1 MTIDRPCSPHHADVL
16 RMIDAVVL
24 VHTDGRLN
32 DIGRVADDQLT
43 AEDRVAWL
51 GWQSAR
57 RGTLRSLQR
66 VQVRSGLVGA
76 ALATLAILSVIA
88 DQRDPE
94 GGLLAGIAGLAAV
107 VGFCVVLFLELVMS
121 GYPGYQPLPV
131 RVRLDFR
138 ARERVYLQALRDSAD
153 DEALGGPRAEEA
165 RLVVVAR
172 SIASMIA
179 RSAGWESGQLDRWHL
194 RLDVDEVLVRIAR
207 DAVELRRQRRDG
219 APGQPESAA
228 DNGRGT
234 IRWESL
240 VDRVGWLLWYHQRLS
255 TLLPAPCGIDSDDPR
270 CVART
275 DQAVADL
282 KFAVLA
288 LNW

>member
-51 GWQSAR
+51 GWQRAR

-107 VGFCVVLFLELVMS
+107 VGFCVVLFS
-121 GYPGYQPLPV
+121 
-131 RVRLDFR
+131 
-138 ARERVYLQALRDSAD
+138 S
-153 DEALGGPRAEEA
+153 
-165 RLVVVAR
+165 
-172 SIASMIA
+172 
-179 RSAGWESGQLDRWHL
+179 W
-194 RLDVDEVLVRIAR
+194 
-207 DAVELRRQRRDG
+207 
-219 APGQPESAA
+219 
-228 DNGRGT
+228 
-234 IRWESL
+234 
-240 VDRVGWLLWYHQRLS
+240 
-255 TLLPAPCGIDSDDPR
+255 
-270 CVART
+270 
-275 DQAVADL
+275 
-282 KFAVLA
+282 
-288 LNW
+288 